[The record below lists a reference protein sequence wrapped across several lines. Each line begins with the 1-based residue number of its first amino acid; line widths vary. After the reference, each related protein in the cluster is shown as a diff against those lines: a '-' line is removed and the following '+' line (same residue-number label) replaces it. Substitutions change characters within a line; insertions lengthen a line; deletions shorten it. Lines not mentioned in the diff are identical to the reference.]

1 MVRTR
6 LLAHQ
11 AWEDA
16 MKLAIAMRSAITVLL
31 LATGTRIATL
41 PSTAHA
47 AAPPQLLNKTVVL
60 SWSSTGA
67 ARSDA
72 GRSINFVLD
81 HKMTVYIS
89 SEGRQFARY
98 IRSNRSGD
106 SNKADFEPGAKKHF
120 NGLPQEI
127 RFQGNQLIISHE
139 IPSGARQITATFDAS
154 FSSCTLSVI
163 IGKSGGAPARVTGP
177 DRITYTLGSYTTVSP
192 TCAIQNG
199 NAFASQ

>member
-1 MVRTR
+1 
-6 LLAHQ
+6 
-11 AWEDA
+11 
-16 MKLAIAMRSAITVLL
+16 MKLAIAMQSAISVLL
-31 LATGTRIATL
+31 LATGTTIATL

-72 GRSINFVLD
+72 GRSINFILD
-81 HKMTVYIS
+81 HKMTIYIS

-98 IRSNRSGD
+98 IRSNRNGN
-106 SNKADFEPGAKKHF
+106 SNKGDFEPGSKKSF
-120 NGLPQEI
+120 SGRPQEI
-127 RFQGNQLIISHE
+127 RFQGNQLISASE
-139 IPSGARQITATFDAS
+139 LPSGARQITATFDAS

-163 IGKSGGAPARVTGP
+163 VGKSAGAPARTVGP
-177 DRITYTLGSYTTVSP
+177 DGVSYTLDSYTTVNP
-192 TCAIQNG
+192 TCSIQNG